1 MDPCVLGFEQD
12 SDSKADD
19 DHQDPRQCAGI
30 THVEVRKRRAVE
42 MRWKQGCCQQCCFS
56 QCRRTSHQ
64 NGYGGA
70 HHALVFHFDFP
81 PSISGALSC
90 VPLSLSLS
98 YTFFHNLRMD
108 ASDLFLEQIR
118 LFTET
123 GLLLLTKSDLFK
135 GMCPGWN
142 RFYGKIMLLSVR
154 DVF

>member
-1 MDPCVLGFEQD
+1 MEAGVL
-12 SDSKADD
+12 SAVLL
-19 DHQDPRQCAGI
+19 AV
-30 THVEVRKRRAVE
+30 VEP
-42 MRWKQGCCQQCCFS
+42 
-56 QCRRTSHQ
+56 
-64 NGYGGA
+64 
-70 HHALVFHFDFP
+70 LVFHFDFP
-81 PSISGALSC
+81 PSISGALSR

-123 GLLLLTKSDLFK
+123 GLLLLTKSDPFK